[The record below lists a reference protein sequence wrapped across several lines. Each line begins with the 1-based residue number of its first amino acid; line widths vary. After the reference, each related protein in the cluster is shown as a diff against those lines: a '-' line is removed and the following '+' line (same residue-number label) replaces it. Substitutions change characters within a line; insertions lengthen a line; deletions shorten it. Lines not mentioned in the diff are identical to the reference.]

1 VTFVASLRS
10 LFKLTSTLL
19 IGSGVLACTC
29 AAYDV
34 DVGHLWGTLMQ
45 VTGLRIPRKE
55 VIVSAGQEL
64 RVEGGAVTVEDMPAE
79 AVTQRLAWAA
89 VRLQDGWVAFQ
100 GQTLE
105 SVVQEFNRHNE
116 RQLVIGDLT
125 IDQLRIGGKFRV
137 NDIDG
142 FLAALAV
149 THHVKAAV
157 VPAVEDRPQMIVLTA
172 DRSGS
177 AHPEGPGAP
186 PELSRKPEHK

>member
-1 VTFVASLRS
+1 VTSLRP

-45 VTGLRIPRKE
+45 VTGLRHGISRPE
-55 VIVSAGQEL
+55 VIVSAGQAL
-64 RVEGGAVTVEDMPAE
+64 RVEAGAVIVEDMPAE
-79 AVTQRLAWAA
+79 AVTQRLAWAG

-116 RQLVIGDLT
+116 RQLVIGDLA
-125 IDQLRIGGKFRV
+125 IGQLRIGGKFRV
-137 NDIDG
+137 SDIDG
-142 FLAALAV
+142 FLAALAL

-157 VPAVEDRPQMIVLTA
+157 APAVEDRPQLIILTA

-177 AHPEGPGAP
+177 ARPEGPGAP
-186 PELSRKPEHK
+186 PELTRKPEHR